1 MNAAPDKSH
10 FFFTRVKFCGHIFE
24 STTITPS
31 KFQIQAILKLQPP
44 SKKTKIREFLGMLN
58 FLSIYVYEMQL
69 YLRPFYNIFR
79 QQNNFEWI
87 LDHQKRFD
95 EIKILLT

>member
-1 MNAAPDKSH
+1 
-10 FFFTRVKFCGHIFE
+10 
-24 STTITPS
+24 
-31 KFQIQAILKLQPP
+31 
-44 SKKTKIREFLGMLN
+44 MLN

-69 YLRPFYNIFR
+69 YLRPFYTIFR